1 MVEHRLLQQML
12 QRQHH
17 VDMGEQR
24 DVEQGQG
31 AVKHH
36 AQYDPQKMSR
46 LGAALTEKQIA
57 GDHEK
62 QRNADAGSRIKQ
74 VGDIPVQQADGMR
87 VSDIPGCA
95 VNHHHHQA
103 CDAAQTCYPVY
114 FFLHRYLSC
123 SFLKRV

>member
-1 MVEHRLLQQML
+1 MKQVNDDNREEKPQMVEHRLLQQML

-46 LGAALTEKQIA
+46 LGATLTEKQIA

-62 QRNADAGSRIKQ
+62 QRNADAGK
-74 VGDIPVQQADGMR
+74 P
-87 VSDIPGCA
+87 
-95 VNHHHHQA
+95 N
-103 CDAAQTCYPVY
+103 
-114 FFLHRYLSC
+114 
-123 SFLKRV
+123 